1 MPTNLGPNPDTRNLV
16 TSLETF
22 DINQSYFGEP
32 ATNSQNGDK
41 SAMTQAG
48 FDAWGCY
55 DTVGYPALP
64 PHVWGA
70 QQSKSLVT
78 VTGPFGKPVNAMMY
92 HNFTGGFHAPTDWG
106 AIPAGMITA
115 GRTYTV
121 QGWVKAADPAS
132 IGRSVNAHTYYS
144 HSAGSYSNGTNYT
157 LTDEWQLVSH
167 THTAQYTAS
176 GGGIIYFFTSNPGPV
191 KMFLTMTGVI
201 FDKSHPVQWLQ
212 GGTTRTADQS
222 LRNAVNGTYSN
233 MTNMSYLAN
242 NKFTFDGTDD
252 QFTVT
257 TPQYTSARNF
267 TFIAWVRSNGV
278 LADGRRGIFTGANH
292 NGGYTSFFGYNGQMA
307 LFETRD
313 SLNSDYLGV
322 GTSGFSIYDGTWA
335 MVGFQITDDSLKAFY
350 VKGGS
355 VQINSNLDQRAGDFT
370 FKDFIIGRDSSGFRW
385 NGDIDGIKFFNR
397 VLTSDE
403 LTEYYT
409 QNKNRFV

>member
-1 MPTNLGPNPDTRNLV
+1 MPTNLGPNLDTRNLV

-32 ATNSQNGDK
+32 ATNSQSGDN
-41 SAMTQAG
+41 SAMTQTG
-48 FDAWGCY
+48 FNNWGCY

-78 VTGPFGKPVNAMMY
+78 VTGPFGKPVNAMLY
-92 HNFTGGFHAPTDWG
+92 HNFTGGFHGPTDWG
-106 AIPAGMITA
+106 AIPGGTITA

-121 QGWVKAADPAS
+121 QGWVKAADSAS
-132 IGRSVNAHTYYS
+132 IGKTVNAHTYYN

-157 LTDEWQLVSH
+157 LTDKWQLVSH
-167 THTAQYTAS
+167 THTVQYTAT
-176 GGGIIYFFTSNPGPV
+176 GGGIMYFFTSNAGPV
-191 KMFLTMTGVI
+191 KMFLTMTGAF
-201 FDKSHPVQWLQ
+201 FDKAHPVQWLL
-212 GGTTRTADQS
+212 GGTSRTADQS
-222 LRNAVNGTYSN
+222 LRNAVDGVYTSL
-233 MTNMSYLAN
+233 TNMSYLAN

-313 SLNSDYLGV
+313 SLNNDYLGV

-335 MVGFQITDDSLKAFY
+335 MVGFQIADDSLKAFY
-350 VKGGS
+350 VKGGA

-385 NGDIDGIKFFNR
+385 NGDIDGIKLFNR
-397 VLTSDE
+397 VLTTDE
-403 LTEYYT
+403 LGEYYA

>member
-1 MPTNLGPNPDTRNLV
+1 MPTNLGPNLDTRNLV

-32 ATNSQNGDK
+32 ATNSQSGDN
-41 SAMTQAG
+41 SAMTQTG
-48 FDAWGCY
+48 FNNWGCY

-78 VTGPFGKPVNAMMY
+78 VTGPFGKPVNAMLY
-92 HNFTGGFHAPTDWG
+92 HNFTGGFHGPTDWG
-106 AIPAGMITA
+106 SVPNGSITA

-121 QGWVKAADPAS
+121 QGWVKAADSAS
-132 IGRSVNAHTYYS
+132 IGKTVNAHTYYT
-144 HSAGSYSNGTNYT
+144 HSAGSYSAGTNYT
-157 LTDEWQLVSH
+157 LTDKWQLVSH
-167 THTAQYTAS
+167 THTVQYTANS
-176 GGGIIYFFTSNPGPV
+176 GGTIYFFTQNSGPV
-191 KMFLTMTGVI
+191 KMFLTMTGVF
-201 FDKSHPVQWLQ
+201 FDKAHPVQWLL

-222 LRNAVNGTYSN
+222 LRNPVDGVYTSL
-233 MTNMSYLAN
+233 TNMSYLAN

-335 MVGFQITDDSLKAFY
+335 MVGFQIADDSLKAFY

-397 VLTSDE
+397 VLTTDE
-403 LTEYYT
+403 LDEYYA

>member
-1 MPTNLGPNPDTRNLV
+1 MPTNLGPNLDTRNLV

-32 ATNSQNGDK
+32 ATNSQSGDN
-41 SAMTQAG
+41 SAMTQTG
-48 FDAWGCY
+48 FNNWGCY

-78 VTGPFGKPVNAMMY
+78 VTGPFGKPVNAMLY
-92 HNFTGGFHAPTDWG
+92 HNFTGGFHGPTDWG
-106 AIPAGMITA
+106 SVPNGSITA

-121 QGWVKAADPAS
+121 QGWVKAADSAS
-132 IGRSVNAHTYYS
+132 IGKTVNAHTYYT
-144 HSAGSYSNGTNYT
+144 HSAGAYSAGTNYT

-167 THTAQYTAS
+167 THTAQYTANS
-176 GGGIIYFFTSNPGPV
+176 GGTIYFFTQNSGPV
-191 KMFLTMTGVI
+191 KMFLTMTSII
-201 FDKSHPVQWLQ
+201 FDKAHPVQWLL

-222 LRNAVNGTYSN
+222 LRNPVDGVYTSL
-233 MTNMSYLAN
+233 TNMSHLAN

-335 MVGFQITDDSLKAFY
+335 IVGFQITDDSLKAFY

>member
-1 MPTNLGPNPDTRNLV
+1 MPTNFGPNPDTINLV
-16 TSLETF
+16 ASLETF

-32 ATNSQNGDK
+32 ATNSQNGDN

-78 VTGPFGKPVNAMMY
+78 VTGPFGKQVNAMLY

-106 AIPAGMITA
+106 AVPSGMITA

-121 QGWVKAADPAS
+121 QGWVKAADSAS

-144 HSAGSYSNGTNYT
+144 HSAGAYSNGTTYS
-157 LTDEWQLVSH
+157 LTDEWQLISH

-176 GGGIIYFFTSNPGPV
+176 GGGIMYFFTSNLGPV

-201 FDKSHPVQWLQ
+201 FDKSHPVQWLL

-252 QFTVT
+252 SFGVT
-257 TPQYTSARNF
+257 TPQYTDARNF
-267 TFIAWVRSNGV
+267 TFIAWVKSNGV
-278 LADGRRGIFTGANH
+278 LADGRRGIMYGSTSS
-292 NGGYTSFFGYNGQMA
+292 GYISFFGYNGQML

-313 SLNSDYLGV
+313 SQDSEYLGV

-335 MVGFQITDDSLKAFY
+335 MVGFQIANDSLKAFY
-350 VKGGS
+350 GKGGTVS
-355 VQINSNLDQRAGDFT
+355 INTNSDTRAGNFT
-370 FKDFIIGRDSSGFRW
+370 FNGFTVGRDSSGFRW

-397 VLTSDE
+397 VLSETE
-403 LTEYYT
+403 LNEYYQ